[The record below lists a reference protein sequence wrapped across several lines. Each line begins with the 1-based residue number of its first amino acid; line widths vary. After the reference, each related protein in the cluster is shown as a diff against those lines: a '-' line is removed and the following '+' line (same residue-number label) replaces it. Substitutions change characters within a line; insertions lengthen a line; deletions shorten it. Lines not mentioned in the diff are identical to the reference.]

1 MKMESS
7 QDVPP
12 SEVRNERLNIPDLMH
27 NRKAVTR
34 FSADYRYDDLKTEG
48 PVHCNWSFSPEIA
61 GFSVFGDIN
70 ATLTQECAR
79 CLEPYHVP
87 VQVEI
92 KERYVFDRFVERAE
106 KEKELQS
113 EDFYEVINEDG
124 ELDLKDLAHQW
135 LVLESENHSL
145 CGQAECRFS

>member
-1 MKMESS
+1 MEPP
-7 QDVPP
+7 QETPP
-12 SEVRNERLNIPDLMH
+12 SAAGNERLNIPDLMH
-27 NRKAVTR
+27 NRNAVTR
-34 FSADYRYDDLKTEG
+34 FSSDYLYDDLKTEG
-48 PVHCNWSFSPEIA
+48 PVHCKWSFSPEIA
-61 GFSVFGDIN
+61 GFSVFGHVA
-70 ATLTQECAR
+70 ATLTRECVR

-92 KERYVFDRFVERAE
+92 EERYVFDRFVARSE

-113 EDFYEVINEDG
+113 EDFYEVIKEDG

-145 CGQAECRFS
+145 CGRAECHFN